1 MKYCEWCGKSTTNKP
16 VHVAQTPILEWIEER
31 INKIGRKQIWGENS
45 DWSKLEMDSDFE
57 AELLVYDQL
66 LSTVSKSTVCNRCLK
81 EDQRM
86 WEKYYDDDSGDDD
99 GGMFVVVE
107 E

>member
-57 AELLVYDQL
+57 A
-66 LSTVSKSTVCNRCLK
+66 
-81 EDQRM
+81 
-86 WEKYYDDDSGDDD
+86 
-99 GGMFVVVE
+99 
-107 E
+107 